1 MQPAPPPAPT
11 PALTEEMLE
20 DCLQAVHR
28 LEGQGRVA
36 NLTEVAAF
44 AGIMPASA
52 DQVLGELQARG
63 LVQNG
68 MAGCVSLTDQGR
80 RLATGVLRRHRL
92 SERLFADILGLPWDR
107 VHDEAMRLE
116 HALTPAA
123 EARIAALLNHPETC
137 PHGAPIPAADG
148 SLTPP
153 ASQTLDQVPAGA
165 RVRIQQIVEE
175 EPAFLRYLASLGV
188 LPGAELCVEEVAP
201 FGGPLLVQV
210 GDARYALGRPV
221 AAKILVRAEADVPGP
236 RRARRRFRAGW
247 GRRGPDR
254 SPGERG

>member
-1 MQPAPPPAPT
+1 MNPAEP
-11 PALTEEMLE
+11 PALTDETLE
-20 DCLQAVHR
+20 DCLQAIHR
-28 LEGQGRVA
+28 LEGQGRA
-36 NLTEVAAF
+36 ADLTEVAAF
-44 AGIMPASA
+44 ARVAPASA
-52 DQVLGELQARG
+52 SQALDELVSRG
-63 LVQNG
+63 LLQNG
-68 MAGCVSLTDQGR
+68 RPDRVSLTDEGR
-80 RLATGVLRRHRL
+80 RQAAGILRRHRL

-116 HALTPAA
+116 HALSPEA

-148 SLTPP
+148 SLTVP

-175 EPAFLRYLASLGV
+175 EPAFLRYLASLGL
-188 LPGAELCVEEVAP
+188 LPGAELCVQEVAP